1 MAQQDRKVGSWVA
14 ANPQSVAAPS
24 WDATNGTLFPER
36 PEHRSPKRPRVE
48 MVGLADIFPYYAGF
62 SFDWA
67 RGLLPS
73 LATSSEPRVLD
84 PWNGSGTTTLA
95 AQALG
100 YKSVGVDLNP
110 IANVIARLR
119 TQVQSSA
126 EAIPPPKGPLA
137 AASADD
143 PLSAW
148 FTHPTVER
156 LRSWTSEL
164 TLASRASATLGQV
177 ALFRVVKSLTS
188 KFQGSNPTWVRRAAS
203 PDELVDVPADEL
215 DSLIV
220 ADQHHILSR
229 LRTLPRDK
237 EKESVALV
245 TASSSALP
253 IKDGSIDVIL
263 TSPPYLTRIDYA
275 VAYARELAVLGV
287 DIRMDRRL
295 RAGLMGTTLI
305 RPSDEQLSYGPL
317 ATDLVDRIKSHS
329 SKASNGYY
337 RKQAI
342 QYLNDLVGSLD
353 EIQRVAAPRASAVL
367 VVQDSYYKDVHVRLA
382 EICEEEMS
390 ARGWT
395 CKPRRFRVDRIL
407 TSVNTAARAYTKGDV
422 YETVLTFTRGKD
434 D

>member
-1 MAQQDRKVGSWVA
+1 M
-14 ANPQSVAAPS
+14 
-24 WDATNGTLFPER
+24 
-36 PEHRSPKRPRVE
+36 
-48 MVGLADIFPYYAGF
+48 ADIFPYYAGF

-67 RGLLPS
+67 CGLLPS
-73 LATSSEPRVLD
+73 LAVSAQPRVLD

-100 YKSVGVDLNP
+100 YKSIGVDLNP
-110 IANVIARLR
+110 IANVVARLR
-119 TQVQSSA
+119 TQIDAQA
-126 EAIPPPKGPLA
+126 KIILPPARSPAKA
-137 AASADD
+137 RADD

-148 FTHPTVER
+148 FTHRTVER
-156 LRSWTSEL
+156 LRSWTEEL
-164 TLASRASATLGQV
+164 LLASRPSATLGYV
-177 ALFRVVKSLTS
+177 ALFRVIKSLTS
-188 KFQGSNPTWVRRAAS
+188 NFQGSNPTWVRRAAS
-203 PDELVDVPADEL
+203 PEDLVDVAAEEL

-220 ADQHHILSR
+220 ADQKHIMSR
-229 LRTLPRDK
+229 LGTLPNNK
-237 EKESVALV
+237 ERVALL

-253 IKDGSIDVIL
+253 IRDGSVDVIL

-287 DIRMDRRL
+287 DIRVDRSL

-305 RPSDEQLSYGPL
+305 RSSVEQGKYGPL

-329 SKASNGYY
+329 SKASSGYY

-353 EIQRVAAPRASAVL
+353 EIQRVAASRATAVL

-382 EICEEEMS
+382 EICEEEMA
-390 ARGWT
+390 ARGWACT
-395 CKPRRFRVDRIL
+395 PRRFRVDRTL

-422 YETVLTFTRGKD
+422 YETVLTFTRSKD